1 MARKKQVPVEVVEAP
16 LVAKPVDLSLDQERL
31 RKQQRL
37 YAIAGNPELAD
48 EFAALRAEL
57 AQ

>member
-1 MARKKQVPVEVVEAP
+1 MARKKEVAPAEP
-16 LVAKPVDLSLDQERL
+16 LVAKPVDVSVDQERL

-57 AQ
+57 AAA